1 MTGASAELPEE
12 AYAAA
17 LARLDRM
24 TAARLDILLTGNMPS
39 AAVGMISG
47 EIAPS
52 GLVEPLFDTEGLLAT
67 WRAGML
73 RHPPERVWDDCMRL
87 GIGVLVRGSGDYPVM
102 LRDDPAPAPVLFIRG
117 SLVGITGRRV
127 AIVGTRN
134 ATGSGREIAARLGR
148 DLSAEGVHVV
158 SGLARGID
166 GCAHRGALSVAD
178 AASPVAVVASGL
190 DVVYPRE
197 HHELWQE
204 VAERGALIS
213 EAPPGTAPE
222 SYRFPLRNRIIAG
235 LSEIVVVVESRES
248 GGSLITVN
256 EARVRGV
263 SVMAVPGALGNR
275 AARGTN
281 ELIRDGCAIVTET
294 ADVLVALGL
303 DSRRAGVVAYDP
315 RPRPTREDRE
325 PLAMCCEPRTLDQ
338 LTLLTGRSLVEC
350 AMAMARLEANGWVRQ
365 VNGWFEATNA
375 NASLL

>member
-1 MTGASAELPEE
+1 MKSPAGLPEE

-17 LARLDRM
+17 LAGLDRM
-24 TAARLDILLTGNMPS
+24 TAGRLDILLTSSSPS
-39 AAVGMISG
+39 EAAAMITG
-47 EIAPS
+47 DIAPS
-52 GLVEPLFDTEGLLAT
+52 GLVEQLFDTHGLLNA
-67 WRAGML
+67 WRDSIA
-73 RHPPERVWDDCMRL
+73 RRPPADVWDDCARL
-87 GIGVLVRGSGDYPVM
+87 GIGVLVRRFDGYPVM
-102 LRDDPAPAPVLFIRG
+102 LLDDPAPAPVLFVRG
-117 SLVGITGRRV
+117 SLSAVTGRRV

-134 ATGSGREIAARLGR
+134 ATGSGREIAASLGR
-148 DLSAEGVHVV
+148 DLSSEGVHIV

-166 GCAHRGALSVAD
+166 GCAHRGALSID
-178 AASPVAVVASGL
+178 GGAAPVAVVASGL
-190 DVVYPRE
+190 DVIYPRE
-197 HHELWQE
+197 HRQLWDQ

-256 EARVRGV
+256 EAHVRGV

-325 PLAMCCEPRTLDQ
+325 SLAMCCEPRTLDQ

>member
-1 MTGASAELPEE
+1 VSSPAALPEE
-12 AYAAA
+12 AFAAA
-17 LARLDRM
+17 LAGLDRM
-24 TAARLDILLTGNMPS
+24 TAGRLDILLTGSSP
-39 AAVGMISG
+39 AEAVAMITG
-47 EIAPS
+47 DRAPS
-52 GLVEPLFDTEGLLAT
+52 GLVEQLFDTNGLLGA
-67 WRAGML
+67 WRDSLA
-73 RHPPERVWDDCMRL
+73 RRPPAALWDECVRL
-87 GIGVLVRGSGDYPVM
+87 GIGVLVRGLDGYPVM
-102 LRDDPAPAPVLFIRG
+102 LRDDPAPAPVLFVRG
-117 SLVGITGRRV
+117 SLSVVTGRRV

-148 DLSAEGVHVV
+148 DLSTEGVHIV

-166 GCAHRGALSVAD
+166 GCAHRGALAVD
-178 AASPVAVVASGL
+178 GGAAPVAVVASGL

-197 HHELWQE
+197 HHQLWDQ

-248 GGSLITVN
+248 GGSLITVD
-256 EARVRGV
+256 EARLRGV

-325 PLAMCCEPRTLDQ
+325 SLAMCCEPRTLDQ
-338 LTLLTGRSLVEC
+338 LMLLTGRSLVDC

-365 VNGWFEATNA
+365 VNGWFEATSA